1 MLNTICVAID
11 GSAHSNKALTQA
23 CLLAQRFDA
32 SLLLCHVVREM
43 KIPPELQRFV
53 DRDEVGGARRSVLEG
68 VANELLSQALSQVDA
83 FNLREVKQSLLRGE
97 PAQSIVNC
105 ARSAQADLIVIGT
118 RGLGQVEGML
128 IGSVS
133 RKVTDISDISV
144 LVVK

>member
-1 MLNTICVAID
+1 MLNNICVAID
-11 GSAHSNKALTQA
+11 GSTHSSKALTQA

-43 KIPPELQRFV
+43 KVPPELQRFV
-53 DRDEVGGARRSVLEG
+53 DRDEIGSARRSVLDG
-68 VANELLSQALSQVDA
+68 VANELLGKATIQTEAYE
-83 FNLREVKQSLLRGE
+83 LREVRQAVVRGE
-97 PAQSIVNC
+97 PAEAIVRY

-118 RGLGQVEGML
+118 RGLGKVEGML

-144 LVVK
+144 MVVK